1 MDAREG
7 RGARRPRRASS
18 EAAAAGG
25 AREGRVALVPR
36 ARAAVRGVGVVGQP
50 SVRGRGDRRSRRGFP
65 RVPGRGGL
73 VFAHRLWCGIRATS
87 HGRLRRRHVARH
99 AHHRERPGPDL
110 PPLAALLVGDVRLLG
125 VHGGHDG
132 RMVLRGEAVG
142 AIHVWLGAGP
152 SPLSGLG
159 PRPAHAPPG
168 RRVGPGPRLLR
179 KPSGAGQA
187 EHDPRQGAREAA
199 RDGSGGGG
207 GGGFRGFQRRFP
219 SPGGGGVSR
228 GRAACAAA
236 AAGRCRAGDAG
247 DAASGGGARGGSI
260 VLPVRTH
267 RLRSTSLR
275 VARDPFSWHQ
285 K

>member
-1 MDAREG
+1 MR
-7 RGARRPRRASS
+7 RRPRRRSS

-50 SVRGRGDRRSRRGFP
+50 SVRPSRGDRRSRRGFLAA
-65 RVPGRGGL
+65 VEGGFR
-73 VFAHRLWCGIRATS
+73 FARRRWRRIRAAS
-87 HGRLRRRHVARH
+87 HGRLRWRHVARH

-110 PPLAALLVGDVRLLG
+110 SPLAALLVGDVRLFR
-125 VHGGHDG
+125 VHGGDDG
-132 RMVLRGEAVG
+132 RVALRGEAVG
-142 AIHVWLGAGP
+142 AVHVWLGARA

-179 KPSGAGQA
+179 KPPGAGQA

-207 GGGFRGFQRRFP
+207 GGGF
-219 SPGGGGVSR
+219 
-228 GRAACAAA
+228 
-236 AAGRCRAGDAG
+236 
-247 DAASGGGARGGSI
+247 
-260 VLPVRTH
+260 
-267 RLRSTSLR
+267 
-275 VARDPFSWHQ
+275 
-285 K
+285 